1 VSAELSLSLSLS
13 GCGLSTVLGHR
24 ADLLSG
30 TFEGSGIEWW
40 EKSWGNY
47 FATFNEF
54 LGFGWEVMGESICLG
69 RGSPRE
75 EEECIWRRKM
85 RRKRRLESL
94 TPLVVVDSKTG
105 RSHIAVR
112 SEQIGLFARMIRTR

>member
-1 VSAELSLSLSLS
+1 VSPELSLSR
-13 GCGLSTVLGHR
+13 CGLDAARGHR

-54 LGFGWEVMGESICLG
+54 LGFGWEVMGESICLSE
-69 RGSPRE
+69 RA
-75 EEECIWRRKM
+75 RRM
-85 RRKRRLESL
+85 TTLESESL
-94 TPLVVVDSKTG
+94 TLPVVVDSKTG
-105 RSHIAVR
+105 RSHVAVR
-112 SEQIGLFARMIRTR
+112 GEQIGLFARMIRTR